1 MKRLFLLILAVLTVL
16 GSLSPAAFASG
27 ETQVSD
33 PETLAADYLR
43 AVSGQHPNMLYTE
56 EDLPALR
63 EKLGSGM
70 SAMAYS
76 AMKTLAAKYF
86 SLSAS
91 PYRYAGSGI
100 SGRALQLHVATLTFC
115 GEMMQDSVGQKYID
129 HAVKILVS
137 AAEVGSLAVYKQE
150 NDALCIGDFGC
161 AYAIGYDWLYKYMTD
176 DQRKTVYDEMM
187 EIGQWLYTASTTGK
201 VPETGA
207 IAYWAEDSAH
217 RSAWNWNT
225 VAHTALGMIS
235 MAAGEH
241 PEWLARSVVRLEA
254 YLEHAK
260 NADGLPYEG
269 MSYTGYGMRMLVIMD
284 ASFAAHTGVSLV
296 DAYPDVRNFT
306 EYLMWATLPG
316 GKEALTINQSNDFG
330 NISVPFYLA
339 TRYGQSEGL
348 WAILRAYGL
357 EKGRVDTLTTVWA
370 GNGFDLPQLVVF
382 DNKELQSAKPETD
395 GMKIFGTEEVLMR
408 SGFGEAGDSLVSLRI
423 RAGHPSIWHH
433 MDCGSVTFHAL
444 GQSFI
449 VDLGVGSKEA
459 NQHNGLLINGKG
471 TGDATRAK
479 LLSAEEIADGVY
491 LASVDLAPAYTTVRP
506 KSCVR
511 TLLFADGETPYIF
524 VLDQAGSG
532 GRAMTGTS
540 TWYVAEDAAV
550 KETDKGTYIKG
561 SGKSACYVYAF
572 ASGDTAGT
580 AYVEKLHAIRVTQA
594 DAAEIATG
602 VLFASTKDAAKA
614 PEVTCIYGEEGGME
628 ITVLRRGFDGA
639 EYTDSI
645 TASASGVHFVT
656 EREAPEAIPETSADT
671 AAVTEVQM
679 ETTAAESDTP
689 EKEERVPPV
698 IFAIAAGIGAAL
710 VIAAAVLLK
719 RKKK

>member
-1 MKRLFLLILAVLTVL
+1 MKRLLLLILAMLTVL
-16 GSLSPAAFASG
+16 CSLSPAAFASG
-27 ETQVSD
+27 EKNVPD
-33 PETLAADYLR
+33 PDTLAADYLR
-43 AVSGQHPNMLYTE
+43 AVSGQHPNLLYTE
-56 EDLPALR
+56 EELPVLR
-63 EKLGSGM
+63 EKLGSGV

-76 AMKTLAAKYF
+76 AMKTLAEKYF
-86 SLSAS
+86 SLSAA
-91 PYRYAGSGI
+91 PYRYTGSGI

-137 AAEVGSLAVYKQE
+137 AAEVGSLAVYRQE
-150 NDALCIGDFGC
+150 NDALCVGDFGC
-161 AYAIGYDWLYKYMTD
+161 AYAIGYDWLYDYMTD
-176 DQRKTVYDEMM
+176 EQRKTVYDEMT

-201 VPETGA
+201 VPGTGE

-235 MAAGEH
+235 MATGEH

-254 YLEHAK
+254 YLKHAK

-269 MSYTGYGMRMLVIMD
+269 LSYTGYGMRMLVIMD
-284 ASFAAHTGVSLV
+284 ASFAAHTGVSLI
-296 DAYPDVRNFT
+296 DAYPDVQNFT
-306 EYLMWATLPG
+306 DYLMWATLPG

-330 NISVPFYLA
+330 NISVLFYLA
-339 TRYGQSEGL
+339 SRYGQAEGR

-357 EKGRVDTLTTVWA
+357 EKGKVDTLTNVWA

-382 DNKELQSAKPETD
+382 ENKELQSRKPESG

-408 SGFGEAGDSLVSLRI
+408 SGFGDAGDSLVSLRI

-449 VDLGVGSKEA
+449 IDLGVGSKEA

-471 TGDATRAK
+471 TGDATKAK
-479 LLSAEEIADGVY
+479 LLSAEEITDGVY
-491 LASVDLAPAYTTVRP
+491 LASVDLAPAYTTIRP

-524 VLDQAGSG
+524 VFDQAGSG

-540 TWYVAEDAAV
+540 NWYVAEDAIV
-550 KETDKGTYIKG
+550 KQNDKGTYIKG

-572 ASGDTAGT
+572 ASGDTAET
-580 AYVEKLHAIRVTQA
+580 AYVDKLHAIRVTQA
-594 DAAEIATG
+594 DAAEIAAG
-602 VLFASTKDAAKA
+602 VLFAATEDAAKA
-614 PEVTCIYGEEGGME
+614 PEVTCAYGEDGSME
-628 ITVLRRGFDGA
+628 ITVIRRGTDGA
-639 EYTDSI
+639 EYADSI
-645 TASASGVHFVT
+645 TASASGVRFAT
-656 EREAPEAIPETSADT
+656 EKEEPQGIPETSADT
-671 AAVTEVQM
+671 TAVTEVQA
-679 ETTAAESDTP
+679 ETTAVKTDTAEK
-689 EKEERVPPV
+689 KETVPPFW
-698 IFAIAAGIGAAL
+698 IAIAAGVGAAM

>member
-1 MKRLFLLILAVLTVL
+1 MKRLLLLILAVLTVL
-16 GSLSPAAFASG
+16 CSLSPAAFASG
-27 ETQVSD
+27 ETKVPD
-33 PETLAADYLR
+33 PDTLAADYLR

-56 EDLPALR
+56 EELPALR
-63 EKLGSGM
+63 EKLGSGV
-70 SAMAYS
+70 SAMSYS

-86 SLSAS
+86 SLSAA
-91 PYRYAGSGI
+91 PYRYVGSGI

-115 GEMMQDSVGQKYID
+115 GEMMHDSVGQKYID

-161 AYAIGYDWLYKYMTD
+161 AYAIGYDWLYDYMTES
-176 DQRKTVYDEMM
+176 QRKTVYDEMT

-201 VPETGA
+201 MPETGA

-235 MAAGEH
+235 MATGEH

-269 MSYTGYGMRMLVIMD
+269 LSYTGYGMRMLVIMD
-284 ASFAAHTGVSLV
+284 ASFAAHTGVSLI
-296 DAYPDVRNFT
+296 DAYPDVQNFT
-306 EYLMWATLPG
+306 DYLMWATLPG

-339 TRYGQSEGL
+339 SRYGQQEGL

-357 EKGRVDTLTTVWA
+357 EKGKIDTLTTVWA

-382 DNKELQSAKPETD
+382 ENKELQSQKPAAG

-408 SGFGEAGDSLVSLRI
+408 SGFGDAGDSLVSLRI

-471 TGDATRAK
+471 TGDATKAK

-491 LASVDLAPAYTTVRP
+491 LASVDLAPAYTTIRP

-524 VLDQAGSG
+524 VFDQAGSG

-540 TWYVAEDAAV
+540 NWYAAEDAVV

-572 ASGDTAGT
+572 APGDAAET
-580 AYVEKLHAIRVTQA
+580 AYVDKLHAIRVTQA
-594 DAAEIATG
+594 DAAEIAAG
-602 VLFASTKDAAKA
+602 ILFATTEDAAKA
-614 PEVTCIYGEEGGME
+614 PEVTCAYGEDGSME
-628 ITVLRRGFDGA
+628 ITVIRRGTDGA

-645 TASASGVHFVT
+645 TASAAGVHFVT
-656 EREAPEAIPETSADT
+656 EKEEPEVIPETSADT
-671 AAVTEVQM
+671 TAVTEAQT
-679 ETTAAESDTP
+679 ETTAAETDTA
-689 EKEERVPPV
+689 EKEETAAPFW
-698 IFAIAAGIGAAL
+698 IAIAAGAGAAL
-710 VIAAAVLLK
+710 VIAAAVFLK